1 MPPTLAPHQIEGT
14 ARFYAEMTGR
24 LRTIN
29 KQYLAEP
36 APNASEQ
43 ARKEWVQ
50 KTHEMWALTGI
61 LDSWAVRSGKT
72 LLALTIMLKWH
83 EWVNTELRTAEGQ
96 LLHPNLLHALN
107 KPFLIVS
114 EAAGRH
120 VWERELKT
128 WYPEVDPAW
137 IRTVEGGK
145 DFAPAAAALQV
156 GQARAISVSYTGIA
170 KHWAEFNTVGG
181 FSIGVFDECHN
192 LANTSVAKSKAIHML
207 MGYWRG
213 GAPGIAVRLG
223 LSGTPQ
229 TNRVTMLWP
238 MLATLNGY
246 ATHMQRKKDGS
257 LYPTLRSPS
266 WAWSTQEWF
275 TATYTRPDPSSSY
288 KRLGHYLMHAPDS
301 RAQPTCL
308 HHAEQD
314 CPCLHNRLKKVA
326 AMHRI
331 TTREAWP
338 NAPVLA
344 TPEWV
349 PVPMSADQ
357 RRIYEA
363 LIEYVVL
370 PALKP
375 KADGSEERVML
386 PIEFMTLFTYGFE
399 ALADLRQLEWS
410 IQHKAGEDARLA
422 DLEGIPIPASSPKT
436 DWLVEFVANQLG
448 DDKLIVFTA
457 YAHLAKFIA
466 DDPRFR
472 DLNPLLLSGTGGLSS
487 QEVERHFR
495 NPEHRM
501 VVATSKGY
509 KALDLSPANIIVGLG
524 FTAWNA
530 TELIQALGR
539 IGGPRQTKERLLSFM
554 LYAPDTLE
562 DWWRLD
568 KLATKL
574 ADAGAAIDNNAQA
587 ANELGLTRL
596 RAGEIISAFYGKSK
610 RSNT

>member
-1 MPPTLAPHQIEGT
+1 MSPTLAPHQIEGV

-36 APNASEQ
+36 APNASEK

-61 LDSWAVRSGKT
+61 LDAWAVRSGKT

-83 EWVNTELRTAEGQ
+83 DWVANELRTAEGNA
-96 LLHPNLLHALN
+96 LHPNLLHALN
-107 KPFLIVS
+107 KPFLIIS

-128 WYPEVDPAW
+128 WYPEVAASDW

-145 DFAPAAAALQV
+145 DFPAAAAALQV
-156 GQARAISVSYTGIA
+156 GQTEAISVSYTGLA
-170 KHWAEFNTVGG
+170 KHWAEFNSIGG

-192 LANTSVAKSKAIHML
+192 LANLNVAKSKAVHML
-207 MGYWRG
+207 MGHWRG

-229 TNRVTMLWP
+229 TNRVVMLWP

-246 ATHMQRKKDGS
+246 AVLFQRKKDAS
-257 LYPTLRSPS
+257 LYPVLRSPG
-266 WAWSTQEWF
+266 WAWASQEWF
-275 TATYTRPDPSSSY
+275 TATFTQPDPASSY
-288 KRLGHYLMHAPDS
+288 KRLGHYLMHAPSD
-301 RAQPTCL
+301 RAQPSCL
-308 HHAEQD
+308 KHTEAD

-326 AMHRI
+326 AMYRI

-338 NAPVLA
+338 AAPVLA

-349 PVPMSADQ
+349 AVPMSAGQQ
-357 RRIYEA
+357 RVYDA

-370 PALKP
+370 PALRP
-375 KADGSEERVML
+375 KSDGSEERVML

-422 DLEGIPIPASSPKT
+422 DLEGIPIPAESPKA
-436 DWLVEFVANQLG
+436 DWLADFVANQLG
-448 DDKLIVFTA
+448 NDKLIVFTA
-457 YAHLAKFIA
+457 YAHLAKFVA

-487 QEVERHFR
+487 QEVERRFR
-495 NPEHRM
+495 DPVHRM
-501 VVATSKGY
+501 VVATAKGY
-509 KALDLSPANIIVGLG
+509 KALDLSPANIVISLG

-530 TELIQALGR
+530 TDIIQALGR
-539 IGGPRQTKERLLSFM
+539 IGGPRQTKERLVSFL
-554 LYAPDTLE
+554 LYAPNTLE
-562 DWWRLD
+562 DWWRLE
-568 KLATKL
+568 KLSSKL
-574 ADAGAAIDNNAQA
+574 ADAGAAIDNDAHA
-587 ANELGLTRL
+587 AAELGLSRL
-596 RAGEIISAFYGKSK
+596 RAGEIISAFYGKGAKQS
-610 RSNT
+610 